1 MAQRSASYLLVSS
14 VMSSAGAPGVSIDVH
29 TVGSLGQPT
38 PIGIGQDHTRTLYA
52 GFWGLI
58 RKLILSDAPAPEAL
72 LYQLFQNA
80 PNPFNPATVIE
91 FMVAEAGPVRLEI
104 YDLRGT
110 HVRTL
115 VAEDLPVGLHQVSWD
130 GRDDAGRGVASGV
143 YCYRLRA
150 GRFGA
155 VRKMMLLK

>member
-1 MAQRSASYLLVSS
+1 MSA
-14 VMSSAGAPGVSIDVH
+14 AGAPGTSASVH

-38 PIGIGQDHTRTLYA
+38 PIGIGQDNTQTLYA

-58 RKLILSDAPAPEAL
+58 RRLILTDAPAPEAML
-72 LYQLFQNA
+72 HQLFQNA

-91 FMVAEAGPVRLEI
+91 FVVAEAGPVRLEV

-110 HVRTL
+110 RVRTL
-115 VAEDLPVGLHQVSWD
+115 VAADLPAGPHRTSWD
-130 GRDDAGRGVASGV
+130 
-143 YCYRLRA
+143 